1 MHRDLYHM
9 PRMTAGVGGSLIDR
23 GRKRL
28 HKGIQQLGYL
38 DRVMDKVVQ
47 FKNSGLNNPT
57 RLNEIINMLYAC
69 VGICTKKAA
78 LQSPMSWWYWL
89 WFAGAVAVIGIYAML
104 WQQVLKRIELGT
116 AYMFKGTSL
125 IFTMLIAAL
134 LFGEA
139 ITVPNIIGSVII
151 IVGIVF
157 LARS

>member
-1 MHRDLYHM
+1 MRVKPLDIVAL
-9 PRMTAGVGGSLIDR
+9 VG
-23 GRKRL
+23 
-28 HKGIQQLGYL
+28 
-38 DRVMDKVVQ
+38 
-47 FKNSGLNNPT
+47 
-57 RLNEIINMLYAC
+57 INMLYAC
-69 VGICTKKAA
+69 VGIKTKKAA

>member
-1 MHRDLYHM
+1 MRY
-9 PRMTAGVGGSLIDR
+9 GQVI
-23 GRKRL
+23 
-28 HKGIQQLGYL
+28 
-38 DRVMDKVVQ
+38 
-47 FKNSGLNNPT
+47 
-57 RLNEIINMLYAC
+57 RLNSFVMRVKPLDIAALVGINMLYAC